1 MKKFF
6 LTIFFF
12 CSVIILNSCKKDSSL
27 PVNEGNK
34 IDEISNNLVNSET
47 FASSLDSIVLN
58 TMVIF
63 KELNKVGGVALVKD
77 YVNLSKLNP
86 SYNDLKEF
94 YLKNNLDAE
103 RFLLLH
109 AKNLANVLVIMNK
122 HPELTR
128 ENADI
133 QSNVF
138 YNISARLRTN
148 YELSGTKIAR
158 LVGKKLN
165 PFKDNARN
173 IGLRASGDD
182 PTTPDTDPSRPPA
195 DMTWQD
201 VGACALE
208 AVGGAIVG
216 SFKLFKQLHGVITG
230 YNLGYSGIVNV
241 ATSAF
246 RTAVGS
252 NAGVMAITFAVC
264 IAKEYFFGNEVVPPP
279 TDWAG
284 FGDPGD
290 EGAETPP
297 AN

>member
-1 MKKFF
+1 MKKTL
-6 LTIFFF
+6 LTFFFF
-12 CSVIILNSCKKDSSL
+12 CSIIIFNSCKKESSL
-27 PVNEGNK
+27 SVKENNK

-47 FASSLDSIVLN
+47 FASSLDSIVVN
-58 TMVIF
+58 TMIIF
-63 KELNKVGGVALVKD
+63 KELNKSGGVALVKD

-86 SYNDLKEF
+86 SYNDLNEF

-103 RFLLLH
+103 KFLSLN

-122 HPELTR
+122 HPELTQ
-128 ENADI
+128 ENAEI
-133 QSNVF
+133 QSDVF
-138 YNISARLRTN
+138 YNISTRLRTN
-148 YELSGTKIAR
+148 HELSGTKIAR
-158 LVGKKLN
+158 LMGKKLN
-165 PFKDNARN
+165 PFKDDTKR

-182 PTTPDTDPSRPPA
+182 STTPDTDPSQPPA

-230 YNLGYSGIVNV
+230 YNLGYKGIVNV

-252 NAGVMAITFAVC
+252 NAAGMAITFGIC
-264 IAKEYFFGNEVVPPP
+264 IAKEYFFGSEVTAPP
-279 TDWAG
+279 TDWAD